1 LALLT
6 QIAIFRVNIAGR
18 TIDVS
23 VQFVLAHSG
32 WAFGHFAE
40 PGSALEIDLIRQLL
54 VWLKNYDI
62 AYPSKRV

>member
-32 WAFGHFAE
+32 WAFVHFAE
-40 PGSALEIDLIRQLL
+40 PSSAAKLTLS
-54 VWLKNYDI
+54 VN
-62 AYPSKRV
+62 